1 MARMSPAVLMGICD
15 PFGRESGGPKR
26 LLGGF
31 YGPEYEGNHK
41 WGCTRRAEGRY
52 RMICQ
57 CGHKG
62 QVMPLCGPGMVQDL
76 QGNWFHFAGHASRE
90 FMDRISDSCP
100 KCLFPPEAIDRS
112 KETEIAQAEL
122 GTLEQIGYINSP
134 QAHMLR
140 GKVESG
146 RTRMD
151 ELIEQR
157 LVHKCPL
164 TLTEIS

>member
-1 MARMSPAVLMGICD
+1 VARMSPAILKVRCD

-26 LLGGF
+26 LLGGV

-41 WGCTRRAEGRY
+41 WGCEREAMGRY
-52 RMICQ
+52 RMICV
-57 CGHKG
+57 CGHRG
-62 QVMPLCGPGMVQDL
+62 QPMPLCGPGLDRDVQ
-76 QGNWFHFAGHASRE
+76 GIAYWHPGHVAE
-90 FMDRISDSCP
+90 FQKRASDSCP
-100 KCLFPPEAIDRS
+100 VCLFPPEARS
-112 KETEIAQAEL
+112 RSAEIEIAQAEL
-122 GTLEQIGYINSP
+122 GTLEQIGYLNSP
-134 QAHMLR
+134 QARYLR